1 MSALEPARR
10 VQWIQADMMVFDVL
24 VENRDADGE
33 FGSLHLQNHSVDLE
47 DLEGSHVIH

>member
-1 MSALEPARR
+1 MHAEQEKAQP
-10 VQWIQADMMVFDVL
+10 QIQAGMMVFDVL
-24 VENRDADGE
+24 VENRDADGD

>member
-1 MSALEPARR
+1 MHAQEKAQP
-10 VQWIQADMMVFDVL
+10 QIQADMMVFDVL
-24 VENRDADGE
+24 VENRDADGD